1 VRRRLRCVTRSMV
14 RRRVSKSDDVPLIEI
29 GELRRWL

>member
-1 VRRRLRCVTRSMV
+1 MV